1 MKVIKLNFEVLFSK
15 RLLVRAASSI
25 VIAIPA
31 LTFVFLGG
39 LYFIAFLAF
48 LAGVMSW
55 ELNDTIHKSKKYTYK
70 IGTAIIVF
78 LITLIFGI
86 FLEPAF
92 SALHLPFFIVLLV
105 LLTFFIRKFSVVARS
120 LLGNLL
126 VLLSCISIVW
136 LRFNVELE
144 YFFWILASVV
154 ATDIGAFIFGALVGG
169 LKLAPKI
176 SPNKTWAGLLGGII
190 TSIIIAWIFNT
201 LWLKTEFYS
210 LLLMGATLAIV
221 SQAGDLIESAY
232 KRSYNLKDSSNLIPG
247 HGGFL
252 DRLDGHMAAGTF
264 MSFIVL
270 YSGGAVV

>member
-1 MKVIKLNFEVLFSK
+1 MIKLNFEVLFSK

-25 VIAIPA
+25 VMAIPA

-55 ELNDTIHKSKKYTYK
+55 ELSDTIHKSKKYTYK
-70 IGTAIIVF
+70 IGPAIIVF

-92 SALHLPFFIVLLV
+92 SALHLPFFVVLLV
-105 LLTFFIRKFSVVARS
+105 VLTFLIRKFSVVARS

>member
-1 MKVIKLNFEVLFSK
+1 MIKLNFEVLFSK

-25 VIAIPA
+25 VMAIPA
-31 LTFVFLGG
+31 VTFVFLGG

-55 ELNDTIHKSKKYTYK
+55 ELNDTIHKSKKYAYK
-70 IGTAIIVF
+70 TGTAIIVF

-105 LLTFFIRKFSVVARS
+105 ILTFLIRKFSVVARS

-169 LKLAPKI
+169 VKLAPKI

-221 SQAGDLIESAY
+221 SQAGDLI
-232 KRSYNLKDSSNLIPG
+232 
-247 HGGFL
+247 
-252 DRLDGHMAAGTF
+252 
-264 MSFIVL
+264 
-270 YSGGAVV
+270 